1 MKTVTYFVPT
11 IHCNHCTHTIAM
23 ELSEIEGV
31 SEVVADVHTQLVD
44 ITFEAPATE
53 QQLIDT
59 LEAINY
65 PVTQ

>member
-1 MKTVTYFVPT
+1 
-11 IHCNHCTHTIAM
+11 M

>member
-1 MKTVTYFVPT
+1 MTTVTYFVPN
-11 IHCNHCTHTIAM
+11 IHCKHCTHTITM

-31 SEVVADVHTQLVD
+31 SKVEADVHTQLVD

-53 QQLIDT
+53 KQLTDT

-65 PVTQ
+65 PISQ